1 MKRIFTP
8 IMASALLIATSATS
22 CSLYQKIT
30 NPSTPTTPTDVE
42 TKTIPQTEK
51 AIHSLLT
58 GSWTVTAI
66 GDQKVSDLN
75 QAYIEFAAEPT
86 NEFIVKAYAYDGCNY
101 LNGAYAITPGGQM
114 HRASE
119 FISTMRMCD
128 GATDVIGFANA
139 INFVDSYKIT
149 SSDSGLQLTMFGA
162 DGKAL
167 MQLVRLSTDVLNGS
181 WNVVSIEGTSVSAD
195 LGLSLTF
202 NMAAGTVSGNAG
214 CNTLSGKYL
223 TSDKTPGA
231 ISFTNLSTTRMS
243 CPYLETEQNFLRALR
258 NVTGVRP
265 GTEQSQVVLTT
276 DAGTEAVV
284 LSRQ

>member
-1 MKRIFTP
+1 MKRIFVP
-8 IMASALLIATSATS
+8 LMASTILLATTTG
-22 CSLYQKIT
+22 CSLFQKT
-30 NPSTPTTPTDVE
+30 AAPTTPTDVA
-42 TKTIPQTEK
+42 TTTIPQTEK
-51 AIHSLLT
+51 AIHSLLAGT
-58 GSWTVTAI
+58 WTVTSI
-66 GDQKVSDLN
+66 GQQTVKDPD
-75 QAYIEFAAEPT
+75 QAYIEFAAEPS

-128 GATDVIGFANA
+128 DSTDVIGFANA

-149 SSDSGLQLTMFGA
+149 SSDSGLQLTMFGS

-214 CNTLSGKYL
+214 CNNLNGKVSF
-223 TSDKTPGA
+223 SDKTPGS
-231 ISFTNLSTTRMS
+231 IIFSNLNTTRMS
-243 CPYLETEQNFLRALR
+243 CLYLETEQNFLRALQ

-265 GTEQSQVVLTT
+265 GTEQGQVVLTT